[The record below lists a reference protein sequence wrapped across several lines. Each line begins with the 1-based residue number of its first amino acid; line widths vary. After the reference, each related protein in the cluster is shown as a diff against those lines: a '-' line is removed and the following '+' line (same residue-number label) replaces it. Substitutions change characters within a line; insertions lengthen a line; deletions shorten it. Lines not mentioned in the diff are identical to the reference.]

1 MSCRDFQEF
10 PINNL
15 THIPALPTQPRA
27 IGAAKVRIGVR
38 GDASVLRGLH
48 QKGSLK
54 LLFPRGHGRT
64 DKTGVILNTAGGV
77 TGGDRFDLGAHVEPG
92 AQLVLTTQA
101 AERAYRAQPG
111 ETGRISNHITIEADG
126 RCDWL
131 PQETIL
137 YDGAALTRRLTVEM
151 APDAR
156 ALLVEPVIFGRAA
169 MGERVRTLRFSDRI
183 DVIRDGTTLFSDRTT
198 LDGDA
203 ERFLQGHA
211 TGGGCGAMASVIL
224 ATQDADRYLFSARD
238 LLPETGG
245 ISLIRDG
252 LLYAR
257 LLASDGFVLR
267 QTLIPLLRH
276 LGVSDL
282 PRTWIL

>member
-1 MSCRDFQEF
+1 M
-10 PINNL
+10 
-15 THIPALPTQPRA
+15 
-27 IGAAKVRIGVR
+27 
-38 GDASVLRGLH
+38 RGLH

-54 LLFPRGHGRT
+54 LLFPRGYGRT

-77 TGGDRFDLGAHVEPG
+77 TGGDRFDLDAHVESG

-111 ETGRISNHITIEADG
+111 EIGHIKNHIKIEAGG

-137 YDGAALTRRLTVEM
+137 YDGAALIRRLTVEI
-151 APDAR
+151 AADAH

-169 MGERVRTLRFSDRI
+169 MGERVRNLRFCDRI
-183 DVIRDGTTLFSDRTT
+183 DVIRDGETLFSDRTT
-198 LDGDA
+198 LNGDA
-203 ERFLQGHA
+203 EAILKGTA
-211 TGGGCGAMASVIL
+211 TGGGCGAMASIVL
-224 ATQDADRYLFSARD
+224 ATPDADRYLTSARD

-257 LLASDGFVLR
+257 LLASDGFTLR
-267 QTLIPLLRH
+267 RSLIPLLRH